1 MLPRS
6 RPCGVGEVLVLVR
19 GQVRFVIPLAP

>member
-1 MLPRS
+1 MLLRS
-6 RPCGVGEVLVLVR
+6 RACGAGEVLVLVR